1 MKRLHSEITEI
12 PCPLRTWAEK
22 APDRPVILTANET
35 VRYGELDRRVSA
47 AAASL
52 RRRGIGPG
60 DRVAMLLPTGVDYLT
75 IMLALFRLGA
85 VACPLSTRLPERGV
99 REKLRI
105 LDARTLITTEP
116 FGMPG
121 VTVLSPSEGLTGEAP
136 PAPRSVRCKLRR
148 PATIVFTSGS
158 SGTPK
163 AAVHT
168 LGNHYFSAAGSNR
181 NIALPPGSRWLLSL
195 PLYHVGGLA
204 ILFRCLLAGVAL
216 ALPGRAP
223 MGEALRRFGVTHVS
237 MVSTQLRRLLRDG
250 CEGLD
255 RLRAV
260 LLGGSAMPPGLIEAA
275 HAKGLPLHTSYGLT
289 EMASQVTTTP
299 PGAPLEKL
307 LTSGCALP
315 FRELRLAAGGEVL
328 VRGKTLFLGY
338 VTDGDVRL
346 PLDDEGWFH
355 TGDLG
360 ELDEGGYV
368 RILGRKDHMFISG
381 GENIHP
387 EAIERALCRIGG
399 VTRAVVTPLP
409 DEEFGARP
417 VAFVEVEAGGPAIEE
432 LQARLSEELPRFMLP
447 VRYLPWPEGGGQK
460 GLKVD
465 RAFFR
470 ALALRETEE
479 DQEGRNRRD

>member
-1 MKRLHSEITEI
+1 MKHPPAEI
-12 PCPLRTWAEK
+12 PCPLRAWAER
-22 APDRPVILTANET
+22 APDRPVILTAGET
-35 VRYGELDRRVSA
+35 VRYGDLDRRVSA
-47 AAASL
+47 AAANL

-60 DRVAMLLPTGVDYLT
+60 DRVAMLFPTGVDFLT
-75 IMLALFRLGA
+75 IMLALFRLEA

-99 REKLRI
+99 REKLGI
-105 LDARTLITTEP
+105 LGVRALITTES

-121 VTVLSPSEGLTGEAP
+121 VTVLAPSECLVGEAP
-136 PAPRSVRCKLRR
+136 PAPRSVRYALSR

-158 SGTPK
+158 SGAPK
-163 AAVHT
+163 AAVHSF
-168 LGNHYFSAAGSNR
+168 GNHYFSAAGSNR

-204 ILFRCLLAGVAL
+204 ILFRCLFAGAAV
-216 ALPGRAP
+216 ALPGRVP
-223 MGEALRRFGVTHVS
+223 MREALRRLGVTHVS
-237 MVSTQLRRLLRDG
+237 MVSTQLLRLLRDG

-299 PGAPLEKL
+299 PGAPLEAL
-307 LTSGCALP
+307 LTSGRTLP
-315 FRELRLAAGGEVL
+315 FRKLRLAADGEVL
-328 VRGKTLFLGY
+328 VRGETLFLGY
-338 VTDGDVRL
+338 VSGGEVRL
-346 PLDDEGWFH
+346 PLDDGGWFH

-360 ELDEGGYV
+360 ERDEGGYV

-381 GENIHP
+381 GENIQP
-387 EAIERALCRIGG
+387 EAIERALCRIEG
-399 VTRAVVTPLP
+399 VTRAVVTPKP

-417 VAFVEVEAGGPAIEE
+417 VAFVEVEAGGPTAGE
-432 LQARLSEELPRFMLP
+432 LRARLSEELPRFMLP
-447 VRYLPWPEGGGQK
+447 VRFFPWPEEGGQK

-470 ALALRETEE
+470 ALALRETGE